1 MYIHTVHVEM
11 DTSKPRNKQIMSIKK
26 KKKISLIYKSAWSRV
41 NIYTRVHAHK
51 TKNMFVIEN
60 YMYTEHRHTKCMGC
74 LKQHNTGWSSTW
86 TDIYIYIYIIYNLCS
101 WFHVTSKR
109 DNI

>member
-1 MYIHTVHVEM
+1 M
-11 DTSKPRNKQIMSIKK
+11 
-26 KKKISLIYKSAWSRV
+26 V

-60 YMYTEHRHTKCMGC
+60 YMHIEHRHTKCMGC

-86 TDIYIYIYIIYNLCS
+86 TDIYILSMIMVSRN
-101 WFHVTSKR
+101 T
-109 DNI
+109 